1 MQSSREDGM
10 STTMTKTAKNTEKL
24 DYPGKEEEQPVM
36 NMIRARIFVAE
47 KGALMVMTDLG
58 PLSCH
63 MAASCLLRPEC
74 GDLAL
79 VATPGDHQGQAY
91 VLAVLERAEP
101 HAAMHVDLGHGARLE
116 AENGDVEIRAGAD
129 LRLNAG
135 ADLDASA
142 SGMTFTASSVRW
154 LSHVFSVL
162 GSTVE
167 TICSLWRETST
178 DRETSAQTWTQRL
191 GDCHRH
197 VQDLDETQAG
207 VSRTLARD
215 TALLHGRV
223 SYVQAE
229 EFVKV
234 DGQEVHLG

>member
-1 MQSSREDGM
+1 M
-10 STTMTKTAKNTEKL
+10 STTMTNVSARNPAADCPGTEE
-24 DYPGKEEEQPVM
+24 KEPVM
-36 NMIRARIFVAE
+36 TMTRARIFMAE

-58 PLSCH
+58 PLSCR

-79 VATPGDHQGQAY
+79 VATPEDHQGQAY

-116 AENGDVEIRAGAD
+116 AESGDVEIRAGAD
-129 LRLNAG
+129 LRLSAG
-135 ADLDASA
+135 AGLDASA
-142 SGMTFTASSVRW
+142 SSMTFAASSVRW
-154 LSHVFSVL
+154 LTHVFSVL
-162 GSTVE
+162 SSTVE
-167 TICSLWRETST
+167 TVCSLWRESST

-207 VSRTLARD
+207 VSRTLARE